1 MATDEQLIEQ
11 IRYGNSEVYSQ
22 LFRKY
27 YQQIY
32 SICFAILRNTYD
44 AEEVTQET
52 FVQAYLKLNQLKK
65 PDKFFAWLKKIAQ
78 NRCKNYMQQMKPTFS
93 LTDEQLPVQSEIATL
108 AQIAPDEHI
117 LKQELIDSIM
127 EAVEALPPKDREI
140 VRAHIDG
147 LNHAEIS
154 ERFGISVEA
163 SMSRLYRARK
173 KLAARMKDLLNA
185 IFGLPKILPLKKI
198 ISGGI
203 VAMKIGT
210 SAKVTIGVIG
220 VLAAGFIGFQIVTH
234 QPDVKSPKVVTQ
246 QPKVK
251 SEVKQKPISKMSSRL
266 NKSEKVI
273 QNDQDVEEQVDK
285 FLARPDAPK
294 QSPQGESKKISEQE
308 EIEEQELPAE
318 LKEKIELFNALM
330 RILPVYE
337 EVQQSIDE
345 AAKEVANHVNSLD
358 IDRYETIHYGS
369 DSEGRMEIT
378 VLDKHGQRIV
388 NDPYLDSF
396 LSELYEKEERVI
408 QLVNRQN
415 ATLHEIDEL
424 YPGAVE
430 WSDGAIIMA
439 PTGIINDNVL
449 RGYLGKELPWSRL
462 GYSSYF
468 DAKDYKSKFPKSLF
482 TF

>member
-1 MATDEQLIEQ
+1 MATDEQLIRQ
-11 IRYGNSEVYSQ
+11 IQQGKNEVFSQ
-22 LFRKY
+22 LLRKY
-27 YQQIY
+27 QERIY
-32 SICFAILRNTYD
+32 SVCLSILKNPQD
-44 AEEVTQET
+44 AEEVASDT
-52 FVQAYLKLNQLKK
+52 FVLAYLKLDQLKNSE
-65 PDKFFAWLKKIAQ
+65 KFLAWLKKIAQ
-78 NRCKNYMQQMKPTFS
+78 NRSRDFLRSKREETIPFTTALKDGAYAIEEPSRQT
-93 LTDEQLPVQSEIATL
+93 
-108 AQIAPDEHI
+108 APDDSL
-117 LKQELIDSIM
+117 LKKELMDAIM
-127 EAVEALPPKDREI
+127 EAIELLPKKDREVI
-140 VRAHIDG
+140 RAHIDG
-147 LNHAEIS
+147 LSHAEIS
-154 ERFGISVEA
+154 EKLGISYQA
-163 SMSRLYRARK
+163 SRSRLYRARK
-173 KLAARMKDLLNA
+173 KLAAQVKDLLNA

-220 VLAAGFIGFQIVTH
+220 VLVAGFIGFQIVTH
-234 QPDVKSPKVVTQ
+234 QPDVEPSKMVTQ

-251 SEVKQKPISKMSSRL
+251 SEVRQKPISKMSSRL

-285 FLARPDAPK
+285 FPARSDATK
-294 QSPQGESKKISEQE
+294 QSPQGESQRISEQE
-308 EIEEQELPAE
+308 EIEEQKLPAE

-337 EVQQSIDE
+337 EVQQLIDE

-358 IDRYETIHYGS
+358 IDRYDTIHYGS

-378 VLDKHGQRIV
+378 VFDKHGQRIV

-439 PTGIINDNVL
+439 PAGIINDNVL

-462 GYSSYF
+462 GYSNYF
-468 DAKDYKSKFPKSLF
+468 DAKDYKP
-482 TF
+482 